1 MPHTTTKNPR
11 LKRVDTRPNEKRR
24 RQKNSDA
31 EEAKTIQDIRVTKK
45 QKGEKVER
53 EVTVQ
58 PLRDTIEIS
67 EDKYIRALRK
77 KLRDI
82 DILIVKQKE
91 GGVLDAQQ
99 LLKIE
104 TLDWVLEKIDAAI
117 AKGKEVVAE

>member
-24 RQKNSDA
+24 RQKNSDT

-67 EDKYIRALRK
+67 EDKYVRALRK

-104 TLDWVLEKIDAAI
+104 TLDSVMEKIDAAI
-117 AKGKEVVAE
+117 AKGAEVSAE

>member
-82 DILIVKQKE
+82 DILIAKQKE

-104 TLDWVLEKIDAAI
+104 TLDGVLEKIDAAI
-117 AKGKEVVAE
+117 AKGAEVSAE

>member
-24 RQKNSDA
+24 RQKNADA
-31 EEAKTIQDIRVTKK
+31 EEAKSIQDMRVTKK

-53 EVTVQ
+53 EVPVQ
-58 PLRDTIEIS
+58 PMKDTVEIS

-82 DILIVKQKE
+82 DLLLQKQKN
-91 GGVLDAQQ
+91 GDTLDAQQ
-99 LLKIE
+99 LLKLE
-104 TLDWVLEKIDAAI
+104 TLDSVMEKMDAAI
-117 AKGKEVVAE
+117 AKGAQQ

>member
-24 RQKNSDA
+24 RQKNADA
-31 EEAKTIQDIRVTKK
+31 EEAKSIQDMRVTKK

-53 EVTVQ
+53 EVSVQ
-58 PLRDTIEIS
+58 PMKDTVEIS

-82 DILIVKQKE
+82 DLLLEKQKN
-91 GGVLDAQQ
+91 GDTLDAQQ
-99 LLKIE
+99 LLKLE
-104 TLDWVLEKIDAAI
+104 TLDSVLEKMDAAI
-117 AKGKEVVAE
+117 AKNAQ

>member
-104 TLDWVLEKIDAAI
+104 TLDGVLEKIDAAI